1 MKRVSLFLALALLLG
16 VAGCGDRAETSET
29 APTGP
34 AAPDV
39 TVERLGEPNQR
50 VRLSDLRG
58 KVVVLDFWATWCG
71 PCRQTMPKIDT
82 LHQAYVDQGVEVIAV
97 SNEDHPTVQKFA
109 ETSLFKYP
117 KYIDSDGSAF
127 QAFGVQT
134 IPRLVIIDRAGRIVF
149 DHEGVHVE
157 MSALRRIVEEVLGR
171 SG

>member
-1 MKRVSLFLALALLLG
+1 MKRVGQFLALLVVCGIL
-16 VAGCGDRAETSET
+16 GCGDRSAGPDA
-29 APTGP
+29 APQG
-34 AAPDV
+34 ALAPDV
-39 TVERLGEPNQR
+39 VVERMGQPMQR

-82 LHQAYVDQGVEVIAV
+82 LHQSYADQGVEVIAV

-127 QAFGVQT
+127 EAFGVQT

-149 DHEGVHVE
+149 DHEGVHIE
-157 MSALRRIVEEVLGR
+157 MSTLRRIVEEALDR
-171 SG
+171 PS